1 MAKILFVTSN
11 FLPPDSYNGV
21 AITLVSLAR
30 ALSRRGHDLTVL
42 AAGHGAASRHRDRAG
57 VEICLFPTTGEI
69 LRSLHANA
77 DALCVWH
84 VGGQFPHPSLFKRR
98 RTLSYIYVHALGLGN
113 ENGVVAVNGR
123 LGGRVSYLAN
133 SGFTQR
139 RLHAAFDLATPIVP
153 IFTVP
158 EDYRVDSARRHV
170 LFVNPSR
177 AKGGARVLAM
187 ARALPHIPFQIRE
200 GWGHEDIVIRD
211 FRAAADALPNVTWLP
226 ATDDMRACYREAAVV
241 LAPSLVEETW
251 GRIVSEAQVSGI
263 PALVS
268 DRGALPET
276 VAAGGVVMA
285 ADAPLA
291 DWCAA
296 LARMWDDRAYYDRLA
311 AAARAAAMAPTRAP
325 ETVLDQW
332 EALFRAAEA

>member
-1 MAKILFVTSN
+1 M
-11 FLPPDSYNGV
+11 

-30 ALSRRGHDLTVL
+30 ALSRRGYDLTVL

-77 DALCVWH
+77 DAFSVWH
-84 VGGQFPHPSLFKRR
+84 VSRQSFHPSLFKRC
-98 RTLSYIYVHALGLGN
+98 RTLSYVYVHALGLGN
-113 ENGVVAVNGR
+113 ESGVVAVYCR

-139 RLHAAFDLATPIVP
+139 CLHAAFDLSTPIVP

-158 EDYRVDSARRHV
+158 ENYQVDSARRHV

-187 ARALPHIPFQIRE
+187 ARALPHIPVQIRE

-211 FRAAADALPNVTWLP
+211 FRAAADAL
-226 ATDDMRACYREAAVV
+226 RK
-241 LAPSLVEETW
+241 
-251 GRIVSEAQVSGI
+251 VS
-263 PALVS
+263 
-268 DRGALPET
+268 
-276 VAAGGVVMA
+276 
-285 ADAPLA
+285 
-291 DWCAA
+291 
-296 LARMWDDRAYYDRLA
+296 
-311 AAARAAAMAPTRAP
+311 
-325 ETVLDQW
+325 
-332 EALFRAAEA
+332 